1 MRTYAG
7 RKNKRIASETGNS
20 ISAWLPIVVS
30 IVVCVLLSVYP
41 LGSVLANM
49 RPMFLFVVTV
59 FWVLHRPWLV
69 GVWFALFT
77 GLLSDLLLDTQVG
90 QQAISSVLSIF
101 VLQLMSASSK
111 QIADIQAWFLA
122 SVSIAVYSLVL
133 LLLQIPDGQV
143 VLWRSGLP
151 MITGILIWPLIVLL
165 LKRH

>member
-1 MRTYAG
+1 M
-7 RKNKRIASETGNS
+7 
-20 ISAWLPIVVS
+20 
-30 IVVCVLLSVYP
+30 
-41 LGSVLANM
+41 
-49 RPMFLFVVTV
+49 
-59 FWVLHRPWLV
+59 
-69 GVWFALFT
+69 
-77 GLLSDLLLDTQVG
+77 
-90 QQAISSVLSIF
+90 LSIF